1 MLNIISKI
9 FGILYL
15 VKLNLLFSSKK
26 IFADAGESV
35 TDDIVD
41 DYSIEKGIEGTDD
54 KKNDPPPP
62 PSAGNESDII
72 IKPETLYD
80 ANDQTKAIGIKVDD
94 KTYSGNELK
103 AYLQSLP
110 ENAKIELGS
119 GTIDKKDLL
128 DKLGIKLDDTS
139 GNEGTEGNIP
149 GDIIIGG
156 DKFSFSEI
164 AKKAEEH
171 FKEVD
176 FSKLDD
182 ERKLEYYEAYTKLA
196 HNNAWNK
203 SFTRREQK
211 LSDDKRDFKKEVIEF
226 KTNAENVLKSN
237 LALKAQLEKSANL
250 TDDEINDI
258 EDLIKQTEAI
268 NARANAKRDLQEL
281 AETMQENEKIA
292 KTQIYLIQK
301 EELKH
306 AASQLRTELEERYP
320 EIKPAEDIDVINK
333 KLKSTDPSVRDSVS
347 KEDKLKLYMIKE
359 IITTAL
365 RTGED
370 PDIIYEVNFKNRL
383 NFQTSSNN
391 TGGNNTSS
399 QNEKLLPKDF
409 HKLSLKEQMKLL
421 QKLQKDNPGKPGGIS
436 SDKTNS
442 TEKQTQNGQVMTE
455 EQRSQELA
463 KMGSGY

>member
-1 MLNIISKI
+1 MLKLISKI
-9 FGILYL
+9 FSILYL
-15 VKLNLLFSSKK
+15 VKLNLLFSSMK

-62 PSAGNESDII
+62 PSAGN
-72 IKPETLYD
+72 TG
-80 ANDQTKAIGIKVDD
+80 NDD
-94 KTYSGNELK
+94 KLK
-103 AYLQSLP
+103 IGDKDYTPEEAEAYIKSLKETDTVSYNG
-110 ENAKIELGS
+110 ENLTRAQLAE
-119 GTIDKKDLL
+119 
-128 DKLGIKLDDTS
+128 KLNIKLDNDS
-139 GNEGTEGNIP
+139 SADEGNN
-149 GDIIIGG
+149 DTVKDEIIIGG
-156 DKFSFSEI
+156 EKFSFTEI

-258 EDLIKQTEAI
+258 DDPIKQTEAI

-292 KTQIYLIQK
+292 NTQIYLIQK
-301 EELKH
+301 EELKQ

-320 EIKPAEDIDVINK
+320 EIKTSEDIDVINK
-333 KLKSTDPSVRDSVS
+333 KLKSTDPAVRDSVS

-370 PDIIYEVNFKNRL
+370 PEIIYEVNFKNRL

-421 QKLQKDNPGKPGGIS
+421 QKLQKDNPSKPDGIS

-455 EQRSQELA
+455 EQRSQELS

>member
-1 MLNIISKI
+1 MLKLISKI
-9 FGILYL
+9 FSILYL
-15 VKLNLLFSSKK
+15 VKLNLLFSSMK

-62 PSAGNESDII
+62 PSAGN
-72 IKPETLYD
+72 TG
-80 ANDQTKAIGIKVDD
+80 NDD
-94 KTYSGNELK
+94 KLK
-103 AYLQSLP
+103 IGDKDYTPEEAEAYIKSLKETDTVSYNG
-110 ENAKIELGS
+110 ENLTRAQLAEKLNIELDNDS
-119 GTIDKKDLL
+119 SAD
-128 DKLGIKLDDTS
+128 
-139 GNEGTEGNIP
+139 EGNN
-149 GDIIIGG
+149 DTVKDEIIIGG
-156 DKFSFSEI
+156 EKFSFTEI

-258 EDLIKQTEAI
+258 DDPIKQTEAI

-292 KTQIYLIQK
+292 NTQIYLIQK
-301 EELKH
+301 EELKQ

-320 EIKPAEDIDVINK
+320 EIKTSEDIDVINK
-333 KLKSTDPSVRDSVS
+333 KLKSTDPAVRDSVS

-370 PDIIYEVNFKNRL
+370 PEIIYEVNFKNRL
-383 NFQTSSNN
+383 NFQTSNNN

-409 HKLSLKEQMKLL
+409 HKLNLKEQMKLL

>member
-1 MLNIISKI
+1 MLKLISKI
-9 FGILYL
+9 FSILYL
-15 VKLNLLFSSKK
+15 VKLNLLFSSMK

-62 PSAGNESDII
+62 PDAGTNDDTRLKIGDNDYTPEEAAAY
-72 IKPETLYD
+72 IKGLKDTDTVAYNGETL
-80 ANDQTKAIGIKVDD
+80 TKAQLA
-94 KTYSGNELK
+94 E
-103 AYLQSLP
+103 
-110 ENAKIELGS
+110 
-119 GTIDKKDLL
+119 
-128 DKLGIKLDDTS
+128 KLNIKLDDT
-139 GNEGTEGNIP
+139 GAENKTEVNNVK
-149 GDIIIGG
+149 DEIIIGG
-156 DKFSFSEI
+156 EKFSFTEI

-258 EDLIKQTEAI
+258 DDPIKQTEAI

-292 KTQIYLIQK
+292 NTQIYLIQK
-301 EELKH
+301 EELKQ

-320 EIKPAEDIDVINK
+320 EIKTSEDIDVINK
-333 KLKSTDPSVRDSVS
+333 KLKSTDPAVRDSVS

-370 PDIIYEVNFKNRL
+370 PEIIYEVNFKNRL

-421 QKLQKDNPGKPGGIS
+421 QKLQKDNPSKPDGIS

-455 EQRSQELA
+455 EQRSQELS

>member
-9 FGILYL
+9 FSILYL
-15 VKLNLLFSSKK
+15 VKLNLLFSSIK

-41 DYSIEKGIEGTDD
+41 DYSIEKGTEGADD
-54 KKNDPPPP
+54 KKNDLPPPP
-62 PSAGNESDII
+62 TAGTTGNDDKLKIGDNDYSPEEAEAY
-72 IKPETLYD
+72 IKGLKETDTVSYNGETLTR
-80 ANDQTKAIGIKVDD
+80 AQLA
-94 KTYSGNELK
+94 E
-103 AYLQSLP
+103 
-110 ENAKIELGS
+110 
-119 GTIDKKDLL
+119 
-128 DKLGIKLDDTS
+128 KLNIKLDNVSSSAD
-139 GNEGTEGNIP
+139 GNNDPVKDE
-149 GDIIIGG
+149 IIIGG
-156 DKFSFSEI
+156 EKFSFSEI

-211 LSDDKRDFKKEVIEF
+211 LSDDKRDFKKEVFEF
-226 KTNAENVLKSN
+226 KANAENVLKSN
-237 LALKAQLEKSANL
+237 LALKAQLEKSANI

-258 EDLIKQTEAI
+258 DDPIKQTEAI
-268 NARANAKRDLQEL
+268 NARANAKRDLEQL
-281 AETMQENEKIA
+281 ADTMKENENIA
-292 KTQIYLIQK
+292 KNQIYLIQK
-301 EELKH
+301 EELKQ
-306 AASQLRTELEERYP
+306 AASQLRVELEERYP
-320 EIKPAEDIDVINK
+320 EIKTTEDIDIINK
-333 KLKSTDPSVRDSVS
+333 KLKSTDPAVRDSVS

-370 PDIIYEVNFKNRL
+370 PEIIYEVNFKNRL
-383 NFQTSSNN
+383 NFQTSNNNNN